1 MSVANRVLVTND
13 DGIDG
18 EGLRVLVATLV
29 EHGFDPI
36 VVAPDADYSGAGTS
50 VISSTSTT
58 FSEGRRELPYERR
71 VLAEAPDVEAY
82 AVGAPPAMCTLLA
95 MRGAFGEQPEL
106 VASGI
111 NFGLNTGPSVRHS
124 GTVSAALTA
133 AGFGVPALAISA
145 EHAWDEHDAP
155 LRYDTAAELGA
166 QLLRALPDS
175 GHSMLNLNVPRRA
188 LADVLGVRSATIS
201 TVTSFYSF
209 VEERTDDRLIIGYKM
224 GEDPLPADSDSALV
238 KAGFAALSSL
248 VGVSSAASCDGVIA
262 ALNEAAA

>member
-1 MSVANRVLVTND
+1 MSNRVLVTND

-29 EHGFDPI
+29 AHDFEPI

-50 VISSTSTT
+50 LISATSTT

-71 VLAEAPDVEAY
+71 VLVEAPDVEAY
-82 AVGAPPAMCTLLA
+82 AVGAPPAMCALLA
-95 MRGAFGEQPEL
+95 MRGAFGEPADL

-145 EHAWDEHDAP
+145 EHAWGDHEAP
-155 LRYDTAAELGA
+155 LRFDTAAELGA
-166 QLLRALPDS
+166 QLLRVLPDS
-175 GHSMLNLNVPRRA
+175 GHAVLNLNVPRRP
-188 LADVLGVRSATIS
+188 LAEIEGVRSAAIS
-201 TVTSFYSF
+201 TVTSFYSY
-209 VEERTDDRLIIGYKM
+209 VEERTDDHLMIGYKL
-224 GEDPLPADSDSALV
+224 GEDPLPPDSDSALV
-238 KAGFAALSSL
+238 KAGFAAVTSL
-248 VGVSSAASCDGVIA
+248 VGVSSTVSCDDVIA
-262 ALNEAAA
+262 ELGEPAA

>member
-1 MSVANRVLVTND
+1 MNMANRVLVTND

-36 VVAPDADYSGAGTS
+36 VIAPDADYSGAGTS
-50 VISSTSTT
+50 IISSTSTS
-58 FSEGRRELPYERR
+58 FSEGRRELTYERR
-71 VLAEAPDVEAY
+71 VLPEAPDVEAY
-82 AVGAPPAMCTLLA
+82 AIGAPPAMCTLLS
-95 MRGAFGEQPEL
+95 MRGAFGERPDL

-145 EHAWDEHDAP
+145 EHAWEEREAP

-166 QLLRALPDS
+166 QLLRVLPGS
-175 GHSMLNLNVPRRA
+175 GHSVLNLNVPRRD
-188 LADVLGVRSATIS
+188 LADVLGVRSAPIS
-201 TVTSFYSF
+201 QVTAFYSY
-209 VEERTDDRLIIGYKM
+209 VEERTDDRLIIGYKV
-224 GEDPLPADSDSALV
+224 GEDPMPADTDSALV
-238 KAGFAALSSL
+238 KAGYAAVSSIT
-248 VGVSSAASCDGVIA
+248 GVSSPVSCENVIA
-262 ALNEAAA
+262 QLDEAAA